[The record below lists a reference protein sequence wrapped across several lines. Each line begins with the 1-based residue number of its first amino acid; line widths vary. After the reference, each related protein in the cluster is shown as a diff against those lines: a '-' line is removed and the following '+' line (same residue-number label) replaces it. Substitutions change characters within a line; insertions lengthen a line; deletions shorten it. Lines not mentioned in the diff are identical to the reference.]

1 MSITKNLL
9 SLGGILIL
17 LRKRKFLLLAIFI
30 LLLLILSS
38 SKIKTLVE
46 VLTPPTMPNLETQ
59 ASNGEWLPQHW
70 TNQGW
75 NNRVNQVSADTKKYH
90 HISQGTQTLPVPYD
104 WFLAL
109 EEPNA
114 SVFSMIFKGLFFQSN
129 QAFSDNEYLLKFGF
143 IRSLADPQHNP
154 DGLPI
159 GFTKSASLNISGYPS
174 KTEAVGF
181 SCAACH
187 TGHFTYGEGT
197 AKKEYVIEGAPATT
211 DLGQLTAAIA
221 STLGQ
226 TALSS
231 KIPFFDGRFDRFAKK
246 VLGTQYSASSKA
258 KLATDLANVVAAAAK
273 TADIVNVQEGFGRL
287 DALNRI
293 GNQVFAKSVNLPENY
308 QPIDAPVNFPHIW
321 TTSWFDWVQYDASIM
336 QPLVR
341 NAGEAMGVNAHVSMS
356 SPETE
361 NRYDSSI
368 PMEKLV
374 WLEQFLK
381 GETFNTGLT
390 APAWILPQTAA
401 QKAQAAQGKLLYKE
415 RCESCHL
422 PTLDDPALTANHFAP
437 ISYAQYSKNAA
448 LHKDQAASSV
458 QATTTTTVAPTQ
470 PPAPVQNAAPIP
482 LQMANVSVPQVQYA
496 AAPAVTAP
504 AATTVLATDENQ
516 GNTQIASTQESLL
529 KLKIIPQT
537 QIGTDPAQG
546 NVLVNRTVNTAGNG
560 DGTIIERKKGLGID
574 TSICGRNTNQLYNG
588 DDKVD
593 LVDNVQVKDGG
604 QINFGLALGALVQQ
618 TIDAWFDQKGITDPA
633 LKEKFRG
640 GRPNCIQAG
649 LGYKAR
655 PLNGVWA
662 TAPFLHNGSV
672 ATLKDLLCPSNGVRP
687 AYVQLGGL
695 EFDPINVGLK
705 QADNFV
711 SEAQKYRQKDALYT
725 KEGYFILDTRIAG
738 NSNSGH
744 VFSNEYDPTKPYN
757 QQESGVIGAEFSEEQ
772 CRNII
777 EYIKTL

>member
-1 MSITKNLL
+1 MSTATKTKKIL

-30 LLLLILSS
+30 ILLLALSS
-38 SKIKTLVE
+38 STIKTLVE
-46 VLTPPTMPNLETQ
+46 VLTPPTAPDLQTQ
-59 ASNGEWLPQHW
+59 SSNGEWLPQHW
-70 TNQGW
+70 TNQNWG
-75 NNRVNQVSADTKKYH
+75 NGVNTVSADTQKYH

-114 SVFSMIFKGLFFQSN
+114 SVFSMIFKSLFFRSN
-129 QAFSDNEYLLKFGF
+129 EAFSRDEYLLKFGF
-143 IRSLADPQHNP
+143 IRSLADPIYNP

-159 GFTKSASLNISGYPS
+159 GFAKSASLNIPGYPS
-174 KTEAVGF
+174 KTETIGF

-187 TGHFTYGEGT
+187 TGHFVYGEG
-197 AKKEYVIEGAPATT
+197 KEEKEYIIEGAPATT
-211 DLGQLTAAIA
+211 DLGQLTATIA
-221 STLGQ
+221 ATLGQ

-246 VLGTQYSASSKA
+246 VLGTQYSAVTKA
-258 KLATDLANVVAAAAK
+258 KLATDLASVVGEAAK
-273 TADIVNVQEGFGRL
+273 TADVINVQEGFGRL

-308 QPIDAPVNFPHIW
+308 QAIEAPVNFPHLW

-356 SPETE
+356 SPEAE

-368 PMEKLV
+368 PMEKLL

-381 GETFNTGLT
+381 GNEFNTGLT
-390 APAWILPQTAA
+390 APAWVLPQTEA
-401 QKAQAAQGKLLYKE
+401 QKAQALKGKALYKE

-422 PTLDDPALTANHFAP
+422 PTLDDPALKANHFSPIDYKHYGQNADTQVSESKSSVKSPAP
-437 ISYAQYSKNAA
+437 IAVASIAPQAPTAPIAPQAPYAVAVTPAVPS
-448 LHKDQAASSV
+448 ASSV
-458 QATTTTTVAPTQ
+458 QVNTVKQ
-470 PPAPVQNAAPIP
+470 
-482 LQMANVSVPQVQYA
+482 ANDTPESV
-496 AAPAVTAP
+496 
-504 AATTVLATDENQ
+504 
-516 GNTQIASTQESLL
+516 L
-529 KLKIIPQT
+529 KLKIIPQA
-537 QIGTDPAQG
+537 QVGTDPAQG
-546 NVLVNRTVNTAGNG
+546 DVLVNRTINTAGNG

-574 TSICGRNTNQLYNG
+574 TTICGRNTNQAYNG
-588 DDKVD
+588 DETVE
-593 LVDNVQVKDGG
+593 LVNNVHVKDGG
-604 QINFGLALGALVQQ
+604 QISFGLALGALVQQ
-618 TIDAWFDQKGITDPA
+618 TIDAWFEQNGITDPV
-633 LKEKFRG
+633 LQEKFRG

-672 ATLKDLLCPSNGVRP
+672 ATLKDLLCPTDGVRP
-687 AYVQLGGL
+687 AYIKLGGL
-695 EFDPINVGLK
+695 EFDPVNVGLK
-705 QADNFV
+705 QEANFV
-711 SEAQKYRQKDALYT
+711 SEARKYRQQNELYT
-725 KEGYFILDTRIAG
+725 KEGYFILDTSISG

-744 VFSNEYDPTKPYN
+744 MFSKAYNTEKPYN
-757 QQESGVIGAEFSEEQ
+757 QQQSGVIGTEFSEEQ